1 MSIILNTPQF
11 LRKYLPKT
19 VYLVKGGDN
28 GRVLAEYKRLHK
40 AIVLYREFFLLAK
53 EQQKYVL
60 YHECGHAIGL
70 KHDEQC
76 PLMCTYLPDTIAS
89 DSVYEQILRKV
100 KNEQIIG
107 V

>member
-1 MSIILNTPQF
+1 MSIVLNTPRF
-11 LRKYLPKT
+11 LATLLPKG

-40 AIVLYREFFLLAK
+40 AIVLYREFFTLTK

-76 PLMCTYLPDTIAS
+76 PLMCTYLPEQIL
-89 DSVYEQILRKV
+89 DSRVYEQILRKA
-100 KNEQIIG
+100 KK
-107 V
+107 